1 MRRVVITAML
11 LLASASLSADTLRER
26 IDRTFEVRPGAQFAI
41 ENTNGR
47 ITVRAWDE
55 PRIRV
60 RAEKTA
66 SSRDEEAAAKALR
79 ELKVIIDATPS
90 RVAVRTQ
97 HPRGKNFDLLDV
109 IFGSHV
115 SLDVEYEI
123 TVPRSA
129 RVAVDN
135 TNGRVTVY
143 DVSGEL
149 DVETT
154 NGRIE
159 LFRCAGGARLS
170 TTNGRI
176 NAEFLSVTPGGELR
190 FETTNGR
197 IELKVPQAFAA
208 DLDASTTNGSVSTD
222 LPVAARSS
230 GSNTL
235 RGKINGGGVPVRLR
249 TTNGGIEI
257 RTLGTTATASR

>member
-1 MRRVVITAML
+1 MRRLVLTAVL
-11 LLASASLSADTLRER
+11 LLASASVSADTLRER
-26 IDRTFEVRPGAQFAI
+26 IDRTFDVRPGAQFTL

-47 ITVRAWDE
+47 ITVNAWDE

-66 SSRDEEAAAKALR
+66 DSRDDDAARKAMR
-79 ELKVIIDATPS
+79 ELQVVFDATPS
-90 RVAVRTQ
+90 RVAVRTNY
-97 HPRGKNFDLLDV
+97 PRGKNFDLLDV

-115 SLDVEYEI
+115 NLNVQYEI
-123 TVPRSA
+123 SVPRSSS
-129 RVAVDN
+129 VEVDN
-135 TNGRVTVY
+135 TNGRIAIY
-143 DVSGEL
+143 DVSGDF

-159 LFRCAGGARLS
+159 LFRCSGAAKLA
-170 TTNGRI
+170 TTNGAIR
-176 NAEFLSVTPGGELR
+176 AEFVSVAPGKDLR

-197 IELKVPQAFAA
+197 IELRVPQAFAA

-222 LPVAARSS
+222 LPVMTRSS
-230 GSNTL
+230 DRNTL
-235 RGKINGGGVPVRLR
+235 RGKMNGGGPTVRLR

-257 RTLGTTATASR
+257 RTLGTTASASR